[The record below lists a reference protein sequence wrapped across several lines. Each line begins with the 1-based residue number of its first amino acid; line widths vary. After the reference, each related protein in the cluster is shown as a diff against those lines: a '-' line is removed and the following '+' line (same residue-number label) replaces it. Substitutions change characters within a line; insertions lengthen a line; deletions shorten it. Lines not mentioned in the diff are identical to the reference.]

1 MHMSKINFKKLK
13 MYQTGLRYILIAF
26 TGAFLLGACED
37 ENGTDASNPGIPL
50 SVAGAEIKAPGSGQ
64 YRINALSSDIIV
76 VKADVSELN
85 SLKSLIITKTNNLVT
100 DTKFGSNGVLTVSPA
115 SINDGSYTLTYPTD
129 TLDLDKLI
137 GFSFRAEDQNGKVI
151 TSDLTLSV
159 NLSPRDNL
167 PRKRWVFNTFKV
179 VGLPDEFI
187 RDCEKD
193 NSYIFKSD
201 STLTYKY
208 GDQPC
213 TGPNDCDG
221 CEVPKKWH
229 LTGDGKHFIIS
240 KQNVFS
246 GAITVDSFSV
256 EKLTAEE
263 LELVVTYPG
272 FGSFLYG
279 YKATLK

>member
-1 MHMSKINFKKLK
+1 MKLYK
-13 MYQTGLRYILIAF
+13 QLIQCS
-26 TGAFLLGACED
+26 LVVACATALCLSSCEED
-37 ENGTDASNPGIPL
+37 DQSDAAAPGIPL

-76 VKADVSELN
+76 VKADISEFN
-85 SLKSLIITKTNNLVT
+85 SLKSLTITKTNNLVT
-100 DTKFGSNGVLTVSPA
+100 DTKFGNNGVLTVSPA

-193 NSYIFKSD
+193 NSYLFKSD

-221 CEVPKKWH
+221 CQVPKKWH
-229 LTGDGKHFIIS
+229 LTGDSKYFIIS
-240 KQNVFS
+240 KENIFS
-246 GAITVDSFSV
+246 GEITVDSFSV
-256 EKLTAEE
+256 AKLTAEQ

-279 YKATLK
+279 YKAALK